1 MMTKIVTASAILGLA
16 SILLAAPASAQSQKK
31 CYVTDPTGTP
41 LRVRSEPNGREIN
54 RLRNGRE
61 VYIQETGYDAKGRP
75 WAYVAG
81 YYKGNWRNWGW
92 VYREFISCP

>member
-1 MMTKIVTASAILGLA
+1 MGFSRISIVAIGIAFVLA
-16 SILLAAPASAQSQKK
+16 SQTTTSAQSRK

-41 LRVRSEPNGREIN
+41 LNVRSEPNGRRIN

-61 VYIQETGYDAKGRP
+61 VYIQEVGYDNKGRS
-75 WAYVAG
+75 WAYIAG
-81 YYKGNWRNWGW
+81 YYKGRWRNWGW